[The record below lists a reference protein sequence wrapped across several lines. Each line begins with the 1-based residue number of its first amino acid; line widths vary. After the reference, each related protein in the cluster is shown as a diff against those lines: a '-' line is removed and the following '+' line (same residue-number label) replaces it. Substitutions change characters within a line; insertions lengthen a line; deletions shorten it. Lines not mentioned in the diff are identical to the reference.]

1 MDNLYDLSDLP
12 LLENKDTF
20 NSVCVVKDFFTKE
33 SQAGN
38 KYMKLLVSDKTCNLD
53 MLFIDGAEDFKFSDF
68 MRENKLKKSDVI
80 FVRGT
85 KSHSTFFISKIE
97 IKGPE
102 IYMYKRQVKKGV
114 KS

>member
-38 KYMKLLVSDKTCNLD
+38 KYMKILEKQTCDLDRSCLLMV
-53 MLFIDGAEDFKFSDF
+53 
-68 MRENKLKKSDVI
+68 LKILNSVI
-80 FVRGT
+80 L
-85 KSHSTFFISKIE
+85 
-97 IKGPE
+97 
-102 IYMYKRQVKKGV
+102 
-114 KS
+114 